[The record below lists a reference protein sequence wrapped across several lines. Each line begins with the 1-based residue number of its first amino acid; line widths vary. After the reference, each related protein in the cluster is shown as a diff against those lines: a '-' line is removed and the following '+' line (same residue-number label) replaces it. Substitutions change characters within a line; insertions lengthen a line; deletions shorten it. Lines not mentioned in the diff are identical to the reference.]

1 MLESGDRSE
10 EDPFDSLVLDETFVK
25 GGVHEPPARTH
36 EAIRRLGGSE
46 TSWRHPIQPGARP
59 SQPSARPSRPGPR
72 SIRRP
77 APPRRSPRWRSGR
90 LPVSWVFLLLVAVCA
105 ASASATW
112 SARGFTAQPR
122 LAVFGFVFS
131 GWLVSLCLHEFA
143 HAAVAFC
150 GGDRSVAIK
159 GYLRLDI
166 RRYANPA
173 LSFILPALFV
183 LVGGI
188 GLPGGAVWIEQG
200 SLRSRHWR
208 SATSLA
214 GPMTNIICAAGC
226 LVPFAVL
233 HGVRL
238 AGGPHVAFWAAL
250 AFLGLLQL
258 WAALLN
264 LLPIPGL
271 DGWGVIEP
279 YLPRHI
285 AESGR
290 RLSPY
295 GIMIV
300 FFLVMSSSRVS
311 GRISDLL
318 GRAEGLFGVPL
329 GLAGWGYHLMRF
341 WSRI

>member
-1 MLESGDRSE
+1 MLNGDLGE
-10 EDPFDSLVLDETFVK
+10 EGGPFESLVLDEGFVK
-25 GGVHEPPARTH
+25 GGVHEPPARTRD
-36 EAIRRLGGSE
+36 AIGHLGGRQ
-46 TSWRHPIQPGARP
+46 TSWRHPIQPGARSTP
-59 SQPSARPSRPGPR
+59 KPFRPRG
-72 SIRRP
+72 
-77 APPRRSPRWRSGR
+77 GR
-90 LPVSWVFLLLVAVCA
+90 VRFRKFPLSWIFVVLVGVFVA
-105 ASASATW
+105 SSTATW
-112 SARGFTAQPR
+112 WATGSAVRDR

-131 GWLVSLCLHEFA
+131 GWLISLCFHEFA

-150 GGDRSVAIK
+150 GGDRSVAVK

-173 LSFILPALFV
+173 LSFLLPALFV
-183 LVGGI
+183 LMGGI

-208 SATSLA
+208 NATSLA
-214 GPMTNIICAAGC
+214 GPATNLICAAGC
-226 LVPFAVL
+226 LVPLAVG
-233 HGVRL
+233 HGAEL
-238 AGGPHVAFWAAL
+238 ARGQHVAFWAGL

-271 DGWGVIEP
+271 DGWGTIEP
-279 YLPRHI
+279 YLPRHV

-300 FFLVMSSSRVS
+300 FFIVMSSSKAS
-311 GRISDLL
+311 GRISDMLQ
-318 GRAEGLFGVPL
+318 RAEGLFSVPY
-329 GLAGWGYHLMRF
+329 GLASWGYQLMRF
-341 WSRI
+341 WSKL